1 MKGRSG
7 MNRVKISIILLLL
20 PLCSTYAMS
29 LDEALK
35 IAHKQNRGI
44 KGSRID
50 VQQNKYN
57 TWSSFG
63 NLLPKVNLS
72 TTMVHLDPTT
82 FDKMKAGYDYNYSR
96 YIAETSLGI
105 PSIPP
110 SDVYQRTYTTQLS
123 VTQPIWNGGSNWFVY
138 KQAKESYDIS
148 KTKLELDSLNLEYK
162 VANLYFSI
170 LKVEELIRVN
180 EQSLVSSR
188 ASLSTVKSRIIAGVA
203 RESDRLQY
211 DVKILEKE
219 SDLLLTKNNL
229 EILKRKWTDLLGLK
243 SDNALPSPDTIS
255 FVSYQGEIEKYSNL
269 SMEEAEK
276 EWQVHQSIIKAKNQN
291 LKVLDGSINLN
302 SIAYKTQL
310 GTFSPSLNLSW
321 VKTIEKDEKLDFQ
334 GTDSWSLALTLSIP
348 LFKGTS
354 RIWNTKKARL
364 ALEKSIL
371 TREDAEVNL
380 LTSAKSSF
388 LSMIT
393 AAKQVK
399 IASAALLNSRVQ
411 YIQIQDQYKAGLVTS
426 TNLIDADLMLYS
438 SQMRLA
444 SAKYDFILSWL
455 SFRQFLNQGVK

>member
-1 MKGRSG
+1 MKI
-7 MNRVKISIILLLL
+7 VKICTILLLL
-20 PLCSTYAMS
+20 PLSSSFALS

-35 IAHKQNRGI
+35 IAQRQNRGL

-63 NLLPKVNLS
+63 SLLPKVNLS
-72 TTMVHLDPTT
+72 TTMVHLDPNT
-82 FDKMKAGYDYNYSR
+82 FDKMKAGYNFDYSR
-96 YIAETSLGI
+96 YIAETALGI
-105 PSIPP
+105 PSMPP
-110 SDVYQRTYTTQLS
+110 SDVFQRTYTTQLS
-123 VTQPIWNGGSNWFVY
+123 VTQPIWNGGSYWLGY
-138 KQAKESYDIS
+138 KQSSESYNIS
-148 KTKLELDSLNLEYK
+148 KTRFDLDSLNLEYK

-170 LKVEELIRVN
+170 LKVQELVRVN

-188 ASLSTVKSRIIAGVA
+188 ASLSTVKSRISAGVA

-229 EILKRKWTDLLGLK
+229 EILKKRWADLLGLK
-243 SDNALPSPDTIS
+243 SEDTLPSPDTIS
-255 FVSYQGEIEKYSNL
+255 FSPYQGEIEKYSGF
-269 SMEEAEK
+269 SIEEAEK
-276 EWQVHQSIIKAKNQN
+276 EWQVHQPVIKTKNQN
-291 LKVLDGSINLN
+291 LKILDGNINLS

-310 GTFSPSLNLSW
+310 GAFSPTLNLSW
-321 VKTIEKDEKLDFQ
+321 VKTIEKDEKFNFQ
-334 GTDSWSLALTLSIP
+334 GSDSWSLALTLSVP

-364 ALEKSIL
+364 ALEKSRL

-393 AAKQVK
+393 YAKQVK
-399 IASAALLNSRVQ
+399 IASAALQNAKVQ
-411 YIQIQDQYKAGLVTS
+411 YIQIQDQYRAGLATS

-438 SQMRLA
+438 SQMRFA
-444 SAKYDFILSWL
+444 
-455 SFRQFLNQGVK
+455 